1 MALKLSIKDPRV
13 KIIPT
18 KKLTSFIKTLSDCN
32 SMPQNVLRIYRNF
45 SQDKSDKKCLVKEFQ
60 VDSYTKSE
68 IEILKEINENIEPTD
83 AFFKISDFKES
94 DENLRS
100 NYELNLNDLQWL
112 NEILKGNRKTQES
125 SSKKYLHELLAGCSL
140 VLPKNEMQE
149 RNPVL
154 ESRCQKLREQQDQY
168 LYNKMTKGVDMQRR
182 LMPEDTISYQIK
194 QINKQLIAVAQFI
207 FSVAAGFAFG
217 FIGIELL
224 IGDLDFGFRLLL
236 GIIIALIIAI
246 AEIYFLAKKLNEYDD
261 DELQKEILTVPK
273 PGEKFKFE

>member
-1 MALKLSIKDPRV
+1 MALKLSITDPRI

-18 KKLTSFIKTLSDCN
+18 SKLIAFIKTLSDCDA
-32 SMPQNVLRIYRNF
+32 MPQTILRIYQNF
-45 SQDKSDKKCLVKEFQ
+45 SQDKNDKKIDVKEYQ
-60 VDSYTKSE
+60 ADSLTDNEKK
-68 IEILKEINENIEPTD
+68 LLREINENIEPTD
-83 AFFKISDFKES
+83 SFFKTFNYEASE
-94 DENLRS
+94 ENLKTK
-100 NYELNLNDLQWL
+100 YELTLNDLQWI
-112 NEILKGNRKTQES
+112 NVVLKEKRKDQDP
-125 SSKKYLHELLAGCSL
+125 SKKIYLHELLAGCSL
-140 VLPKNEMQE
+140 VLPKNNIQE

-168 LYNKMTKGVDMQRR
+168 VYNKMTKGVDMQRR
-182 LMPEDTISYQIK
+182 LMPEDTIAYQIK

-246 AEIYFLAKKLNEYDD
+246 AEIYFLAKQLNEYDD
-261 DELQKEILTVPK
+261 DEMQKEILTVPK